1 MQEKLGISDTVVAI
15 CQDREN
21 WQGSYYELGMGF
33 AQDLLDQQ
41 ARLHLLQYL
50 WQDSHLLGVLKD
62 PNEFGQAWQSLGA
75 VETTSGYHSYGCIR
89 LDDTCTIGCGT
100 FLSQVEEQLWLVLYI
115 PLAMLGLVYAVD
127 YDQPVTHEGNL
138 WTFEVDKVLTSIGR
152 RIYHEIPFTLG
163 VMGEEASASLLERL
177 MKKLARDSGLLVP
190 ELLFR
195 RMGITPH
202 GVRSPEGLWWTG
214 GKEGKEYH
222 R

>member
-1 MQEKLGISDTVVAI
+1 MQTELGISDTVVAI

-33 AQDLLDQQ
+33 AQGLPDQQ
-41 ARLHLLQYL
+41 ARLHLLHYL

-62 PNEFGQAWQSLGA
+62 PNGFGQLWQSLDGA
-75 VETTSGYHSYGCIR
+75 VTTSGYHSYGCIR
-89 LDDTCTIGCGT
+89 LDNERIIGCGT
-100 FLSQVEEQLWLVLYI
+100 VLSKLEEELWFVLYI
-115 PLAMLGLVYAVD
+115 PLRMLELVYAVD
-127 YDQPVTHEGNL
+127 YNQPITHEGNP
-138 WTFEVDKVLTSIGR
+138 WTIEVDEVLASIGR
-152 RIYHEIPFTLG
+152 RVYQEMPFTVG

-177 MKKLARDSGLLVP
+177 MAKLPQASGLLVP
-190 ELLFR
+190 EVLFR